1 MPAMVASTQGSR
13 WSRSGGIGRLLE
25 HRRALPGADQGAG
38 QAAERDVPD
47 PRQELLPGD
56 GGQRRRQP
64 GIEAAL
70 ALPQADQEREEN
82 GGEGE
87 VEAVARRVLQHA
99 AEDRS
104 EERRVGKECVSTC
117 RSRWWTDH

>member
-56 GGQRRRQP
+56 GGQGRREP
-64 GIEAAL
+64 GREAAI
-70 ALPQADQEREEN
+70 ALQQAAQERKEK
-82 GGEGE
+82 GGDGE
-87 VEAVARRVLQHA
+87 VEAGRRRAIGQA
-99 AEDRS
+99 GGR
-104 EERRVGKECVSTC
+104 ERGGG
-117 RSRWWTDH
+117 

>member
-56 GGQRRRQP
+56 GRQRRRQP

-70 ALPQADQEREEN
+70 ALPQADQERKEK

-87 VEAVARRVLQHA
+87 VEARARRVPTA
-99 AEDRS
+99 APEDRAARGWGGPAGVR
-104 EERRVGKECVSTC
+104 ERKSGRK
-117 RSRWWTDH
+117 